1 MNAKIYLLVQLICD
15 KVMAIQVVS
24 FAMQVDSE
32 NTSAKEIKIYRKIY
46 VNKLFFHFHKHK

>member
-32 NTSAKEIKIYRKIY
+32 NTSVKEIKIYRKIY